1 MGTSCRPGASGGAA
15 VNWRVNGKVVGALLK
30 RDLGMYFTNPT
41 GYVFIT
47 LFIFLSA
54 AAAFWQER
62 FFLDN
67 LANLDQLNVVFPYLL
82 LLFVPALTMGVW
94 SDERKQGTDELLLTL
109 PATDFEVVI
118 GKYLAALGIY
128 TVALVLSFSHVLV
141 LFWLGSPDLG
151 LMLGNYLGYWLLGG
165 ARIAVG
171 MLASELTPNA
181 TIAYILG
188 AIFCGILVFVDSA
201 AGVFSRDL
209 GRFLE
214 PLGVSG
220 HFGDFARG
228 VVTLSGLVYFVS
240 VAGLMLYLNVLL
252 IGRRH
257 WPRAA
262 DGYPMWQH
270 QLVRALALFVAV
282 ISFNAI
288 LGRAQ
293 LRLDVTAERLHA
305 LSPETRRLIGEL
317 LTDRP
322 VFIQAFVSPQ
332 VPEPLVQTRANLL
345 GLLREIDSVGG
356 PRVEVAV
363 HETEPFSEEARDA
376 REKFGITPRRVPASG
391 GARASFEDIFLGV
404 AFTCGAEE
412 QVIPFFERGYP
423 AEYEVV
429 RSIRVVARTGRKKIG
444 VVTTAINLFGGMD
457 FQTMRSTPSW
467 GVVEEL
473 RKQYEV
479 VQIQPGS
486 EIADD
491 VEGLMVALPSSL
503 AQDGMDALGDA
514 IESGIPT
521 LLLVDPLPIV
531 NLSLAPSERA
541 GAQMNPFMRQQ
552 APPPEPKGN
561 VRDLLAR
568 LGVRWDSAAVVW
580 DTYNPHPD
588 LAHLPPEVVFVGAGN
603 ENPDAF
609 NADELASSGL
619 QELVLLYPGH
629 LDEAAFSDRSFTP
642 LVGSGPASGLFM
654 YPQLVQRSFLGTQ
667 LNQNLRHQPDD
678 RSFVLAARVTGH
690 TGGEEGEG
698 EEEGEEGEGTEEA
711 EGAESE
717 EEEELDL
724 EDEAESAKA
733 NRRALDLV
741 VIADLDF
748 ISEQFFQ
755 IRAVGPA
762 NLSFDNVSFFLN
774 AMDGLLGDDSFI
786 ALRNRRVRHRTLER
800 VEAQTQRFIEQR
812 AADEKAAEGEAE
824 QALED
829 AQKRLD
835 EKVEAVRRRRD
846 LDAQAKQI
854 MARNLQEVENRRF
867 ETLKRNIEVDR
878 EAKIARAKETV
889 EAKIRTI
896 QSTIR
901 TVAVLLPPIPVF
913 VMGVVIFVR
922 RYRREKEGAQAARR
936 LRA

>member
-1 MGTSCRPGASGGAA
+1 VR
-15 VNWRVNGKVVGALLK
+15 WRVNGKVVGALVK

-54 AAAFWQER
+54 AAAFWQDR

-67 LANLDQLNVVFPYLL
+67 LANLDQLNAVFPYLL

-118 GKYLAALGIY
+118 GKYLATLGIY
-128 TVALVLSFSHVLV
+128 TVSLVLSFSHVLV

-165 ARIAVG
+165 ALIAVG

-188 AIFCGILVFVDSA
+188 AIFCGIVVFADSA
-201 AGVFSRDL
+201 AGIFSQDL
-209 GRFLE
+209 GRLLV
-214 PLGVSG
+214 PLGVRG

-228 VVTLSGLVYFVS
+228 VVSLSGLLYFVS
-240 VAGLMLYLNVLL
+240 VAGLMLHLNVLL

-282 ISFNAI
+282 ISLNAI

-293 LRLDVTAERLHA
+293 LRLDVTAEQLHA
-305 LSPETRRLIGEL
+305 LSPETRRLMGEL
-317 LTDRP
+317 SADRP

-376 REKFGITPRRVPASG
+376 REKFGITPRPVPASG
-391 GARASFEDIFLGV
+391 SARASLEDVFLGV

-429 RSIRVVARTGRKKIG
+429 RSIRVVARTERKKVG
-444 VVTTAINLFGGMD
+444 VVNTAINLFGGMD

-479 VQIQPGS
+479 VQIQPGA

-503 AQDGMDALGDA
+503 PQPGLDALRDA
-514 IESGIPT
+514 IESGLPT

-531 NLSLAPSERA
+531 NIALAPSERA

-552 APPPEPKGN
+552 AAPPEPKGN
-561 VRDLLAR
+561 VRDFLAE

-603 ENPDAF
+603 ENPEAF
-609 NADELASSGL
+609 NADEPASSGL

-642 LVGSGPASGLFM
+642 LVASGPASGLFM
-654 YPQLVQRSFLGTQ
+654 YPQLVQRSFFGAQ

-678 RSFVLAARVTGH
+678 RSFVLAARVTGKAP
-690 TGGEEGEG
+690 GGERGED
-698 EEEGEEGEGTEEA
+698 EEEGGEGEGTEEA
-711 EGAESE
+711 EKNENTE
-717 EEEELDL
+717 EESDSK
-724 EDEAESAKA
+724 EDEAESAKSS
-733 NRRALDLV
+733 RRALDLV
-741 VIADLDF
+741 IIADLDF
-748 ISEQFFQ
+748 ISEQFFA
-755 IRAVGPA
+755 IRAAGPA

-774 AMDGLLGDDSFI
+774 AMDILLGDDSFI

-800 VEAQTQRFIEQR
+800 VEAQTQRFVEQR
-812 AADEKAAEGEAE
+812 AADEKAAEEEAE
-824 QALED
+824 QALEE

-854 MARNLQEVENRRF
+854 MARNLQEVESRRL
-867 ETLKRNIEVDR
+867 ETLKRNIEAER

-889 EAKIRTI
+889 EAQIRTI

-913 VMGVVIFVR
+913 VMGIVIFVR